1 MGIHQIKS
9 HAPVCVCVC
18 VRERER
24 ERERK
29 VVKVAQEY
37 VRFFGI

>member
-18 VRERER
+18 VYER